1 MLEAITHTLVTNE
14 SSYCVV
20 ERGKGRNVLLYPSLG
35 RAGSDFDQLATV
47 LNYAGYRTFS
57 VTPPGFA
64 TELGS
69 PHWDSLFSIAG
80 ELWEV
85 VHQLKIENPVAIGH
99 ALGNRVMRAFSTMHP
114 EKLRGIVLL
123 ACGGDVAPSTKVHEI
138 FLRIFDS
145 SRSVDERERDVREVF
160 FAPGNHVGGWRDGW
174 NSELAFLQGMA
185 VRATDVDSFY
195 LGGDAPGLI
204 IQGLNDV
211 IAPPQNSINLV
222 SRRPNSK
229 LVNLENCG
237 HAMLP
242 EQPQRIGDEV
252 VDFLRSLNI

>member
-1 MLEAITHTLVTNE
+1 
-14 SSYCVV
+14 
-20 ERGKGRNVLLYPSLG
+20 
-35 RAGSDFDQLATV
+35 
-47 LNYAGYRTFS
+47 
-57 VTPPGFA
+57 
-64 TELGS
+64 
-69 PHWDSLFSIAG
+69 
-80 ELWEV
+80 
-85 VHQLKIENPVAIGH
+85 
-99 ALGNRVMRAFSTMHP
+99 
-114 EKLRGIVLL
+114 
-123 ACGGDVAPSTKVHEI
+123 
-138 FLRIFDS
+138 
-145 SRSVDERERDVREVF
+145 
-160 FAPGNHVGGWRDGW
+160 
-174 NSELAFLQGMA
+174 LQGMA